1 MSDIQ
6 RERELRRLEASL
18 GVDISV
24 EGESSPA
31 SKRII
36 PEPVMEQVEP
46 VAKKVAEASQ
56 RIIKQTTAVADEAV
70 KRLPNINLNKARKKS
85 PYICVGAALLVC
97 AGVLALK
104 FKGDEKG
111 SVAPAVAIA
120 PSPGLYIPPAVNQ
133 VPALPGQ
140 VKEEERKP
148 VEHSEEAVP
157 QGLPLIEE
165 AAPLE
170 PMQPIVSSVDENK
183 GSVQNT
189 VPAQVIAPAA
199 AAAAA
204 APQVRSARNNN
215 NEAKVDR
222 QPAVVA
228 APRAVQR
235 YQPRPASDKEIKA
248 EVKRVEAGKPWQS
261 RIDQIKELDL

>member
-18 GVDISV
+18 GVDKSV

-133 VPALPGQ
+133 VPVLPGK
-140 VKEEERKP
+140 VLEEERKP
-148 VEHSEEAVP
+148 VDHLEEAIP
-157 QGLPLIEE
+157 QDLPLIEE

-170 PMQPIVSSVDENK
+170 PVQPPVSSADEDK
-183 GSVQNT
+183 GGVQNT
-189 VPAQVIAPAA
+189 VPAQSIAPAPT
-199 AAAAA
+199 A
-204 APQVRSARNNN
+204 APQVKPAKNDS
-215 NEAKVDR
+215 EAKVAR

-228 APRAVQR
+228 APRVIQR
-235 YQPRPASDKEIKA
+235 NQPAPASDKEIKA